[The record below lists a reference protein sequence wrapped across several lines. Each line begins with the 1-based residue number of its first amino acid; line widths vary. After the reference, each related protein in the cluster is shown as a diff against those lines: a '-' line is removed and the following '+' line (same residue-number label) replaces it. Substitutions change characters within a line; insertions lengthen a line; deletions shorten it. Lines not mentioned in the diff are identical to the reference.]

1 MLVFLGAIS
10 ARTSCRQKRVTTTA
24 RRSARV
30 ARLAP
35 LDTGGRGNDSSA
47 VPARPPIAILGAG
60 LAGLAAAI
68 RLKRG
73 YRLFEAARAPG
84 GLCDTIEDS
93 GYRFDRTG
101 HLLHLSR
108 PAVRRFVRELMGD
121 RLVHIDRRAR
131 IFSHGVYTHYPF
143 QANTFGLPAEVA
155 AECLLGF
162 AEAYAARGGERAR
175 AETFERFILENF
187 GAGIARHFM
196 IPYNEKLWGLH
207 PREITS
213 AWCDRFVP
221 TPGLAEVVRGALVA
235 PLDRLG
241 YNASFLYP
249 KGGIGELPA
258 RMAARVDVELGARA
272 TAIDWRNR
280 RVRVRG
286 AWVPYRACIVSAPL
300 DKAIGL
306 LVDPP
311 ARVARARTG
320 MRCAGLRY
328 LDVALERRP
337 GIDHHWSYVPERRL
351 PFYRVGAYSE
361 FSPAMAPRGKGCLY
375 VELASRRPIRL
386 DAVMPGVIAGL
397 AEMGIVRGA
406 SDIRFA
412 RPRFIPRAYVVYD
425 AAHAAAVATAIP
437 WLEEH
442 GIFPVGRYGRWE
454 YAAMEDAIAQG
465 FEAADMVCKYK

>member
-1 MLVFLGAIS
+1 MSRKPA
-10 ARTSCRQKRVTTTA
+10 QDNTA
-24 RRSARV
+24 R
-30 ARLAP
+30 
-35 LDTGGRGNDSSA
+35 LDTGGRGHDSSA
-47 VPARPPIAILGAG
+47 VPTRPQIAILGAG
-60 LAGLAAAI
+60 LAGLAAAN

-73 YRLFEAARAPG
+73 YRLFEGAAKPG
-84 GLCDTIEDS
+84 GLCDTVEDS

-108 PAVRRFVRELMGD
+108 PAVRRFVFDLMGD
-121 RLVHIDRRAR
+121 RLVELERRAR

-155 AECLLGF
+155 AECVAGF
-162 AEAYAARGGERAR
+162 AEAYAARGGKMAL
-175 AETFERFILENF
+175 AETFEAFILANF
-187 GAGIARHFM
+187 GPGISRHFM
-196 IPYNEKLWGLH
+196 IPYNKKLWGLH
-207 PREITS
+207 PREITA

-221 TPGLAEVVRGALVA
+221 TPGLEEVVRGALVA
-235 PLDRLG
+235 PQDRLG
-241 YNASFLYP
+241 YNATFFYP
-249 KGGIGELPA
+249 EGGIGELPA
-258 RMAARVDVELGARA
+258 HMAARVDVEPGARV

-286 AWVPYRACIVSAPL
+286 AWVPYRACIASAPL
-300 DKAIGL
+300 DRTLDL

-311 ARVARARTG
+311 QRIARVRAG
-320 MRCAGLRY
+320 LRCAGLRY

-337 GIDHHWSYVPERRL
+337 GTEHHWSYVPEPRL
-351 PFYRVGAYSE
+351 PFYRVGAYSH

-386 DAVMPGVIAGL
+386 DAVMPGVISGL
-397 AEMGIVRGA
+397 AEMGVIQGA
-406 SDIRFA
+406 SDVRFA

-425 AAHAAAVATAIP
+425 TAYAEAVASAIP

-442 GIFPVGRYGRWE
+442 GILPVGRYGRWE

-465 FEAADMVCKYK
+465 FDAADAALKL